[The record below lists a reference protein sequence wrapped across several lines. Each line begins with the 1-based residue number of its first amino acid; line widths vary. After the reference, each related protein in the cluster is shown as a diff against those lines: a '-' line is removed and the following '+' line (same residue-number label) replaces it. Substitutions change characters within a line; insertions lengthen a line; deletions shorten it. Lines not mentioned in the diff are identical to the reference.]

1 DAISA
6 LSCQAEQPGGVLLQ
20 DERPYVG
27 PNVDLLEVR
36 QPAVR
41 RDHGVVRT
49 EQYLALEQGVGVLD
63 KQWREV
69 LRRPTGQVDVDL
81 RLVQRHRQRLL
92 LPGEGGV
99 RHDDRHVREVDR
111 DVVQVQRVR

>member
-1 DAISA
+1 MQTREPWPMPRSARCWASRAERSSYSFQVSVRSRCAIAGLSAITSATISRSVARFSLGDAISA

-27 PNVDLLEVR
+27 PNVDRLEVR

-49 EQYLALEQGVGVLD
+49 EQY
-63 KQWREV
+63 
-69 LRRPTGQVDVDL
+69 
-81 RLVQRHRQRLL
+81 
-92 LPGEGGV
+92 
-99 RHDDRHVREVDR
+99 
-111 DVVQVQRVR
+111 